1 MQLGNEERT
10 VVAGIAREAM
20 VDTTAL
26 LEALEAEDP
35 SEVARVLSIPEHEA
49 ARRLEP
55 LRRAATVGED
65 WGAGCKILT
74 DDVRAEIRA
83 ALRALLPPDHSDSLG
98 GSQG

>member
-10 VVAGIAREAM
+10 VVAEIAREAM
-20 VDTTAL
+20 VDTNVL
-26 LEALEAEDP
+26 LEAIESEEP

-74 DDVRAEIRA
+74 DDVRSEIRA
-83 ALRALLPPDHSDSLG
+83 ALRALLPADYSDSLG